1 MAIDLSTDQY
11 GSKVP
16 FMPSLD
22 RVALVYHPDLLQY
35 DFGPQHPLRPER
47 IELGLDLLSTLGIW
61 EAAEETCL
69 PRAAPDAVLELIHD
83 SAYIA
88 AVRAGELGA
97 LRGSELG
104 RFGLT
109 SSDNPPFPNMHYA
122 ASLVAGGAAEAARA
136 VMRRDLD
143 HVFHPA
149 GGLHHAQR
157 RRASGFCIYND
168 PALAAAVAVEEFGA
182 RVAYVDFDCHH
193 GDGVQWLFYDDPS
206 VLTVSFH
213 ESGRFLF
220 PGTGGVEERGE
231 GEGWEYAANVPFIP
245 FTQDGSWLQAVHAL
259 VPPLIERFAPD
270 LLLTVH
276 GCDTHV
282 FDPLTHLCLTTEAFV
297 VQARLVHE
305 LAHTHCQGRWVA
317 FGSGG
322 YDWRR
327 VVPRSWAIV
336 WSEMSGRPLPREL
349 PSAWL
354 ARWSRDELEPLP
366 RYFRDSPDTV
376 HPVRQDEIESA
387 NRETLAEVMRA
398 AGIE

>member
-1 MAIDLSTDQY
+1 MTS
-11 GSKVP
+11 P
-16 FMPSLD
+16 D
-22 RVALVYHPDLLQY
+22 RVSLVYHPDLLQY

-47 IELGLDLLSTLGIW
+47 IELGLDLLETLGIW
-61 EAAEETCL
+61 VAAQETCI
-69 PRAAPDAVLELIHD
+69 PRAAPNDVLEFIHD

-88 AVRAGELGA
+88 AVQAGEPGA
-97 LRGSELG
+97 LRASELG

-231 GEGWEYAANVPFIP
+231 GEGRGYTVNLPFIP
-245 FTQDGSWLQAVHAL
+245 FTQDASWLHAIQAL
-259 VPPLIERFAPD
+259 LPPLIQRFAPD

-276 GCDTHV
+276 GCDTHA
-282 FDPLTHLCLTTEAFV
+282 FDQLTHLSLTTESFV

-305 LAHTHCQGRWVA
+305 LAHAHCDGRWIA

-336 WSEMSGRPLPREL
+336 WSEMSGRALPREL
-349 PSAWL
+349 PPAWL
-354 ARWSRDELEPLP
+354 ARWSSDELEPLP
-366 RYFRDSPDTV
+366 RTFRDNPDTV
-376 HPVRQDEIESA
+376 HPMRREEIESA
-387 NRETLAEVMRA
+387 NQETLAEAMRA
-398 AGIE
+398 AGVGR

>member
-1 MAIDLSTDQY
+1 MS
-11 GSKVP
+11 S
-16 FMPSLD
+16 SD
-22 RVALVYHPDLLQY
+22 RVSVVYHPDLLQY
-35 DFGPQHPLRPER
+35 DFGAQHPLRPER
-47 IELGLDLLSTLGIW
+47 IELGLDLLRTLGIW
-61 EAAEETCL
+61 DEAAETCV
-69 PRAAPDAVLELIHD
+69 PRAATDSVLELIHD
-83 SAYIA
+83 GEYIA
-88 AVRAGELGA
+88 AVRAAEHGVAPRSL
-97 LRGSELG
+97 LG
-104 RFGLT
+104 RFGLS

-122 ASLVAGGAAEAARA
+122 AALVAGGAAEAARA
-136 VMRRDLD
+136 VMRRELD

-157 RRASGFCIYND
+157 SRASGFCIYND

-182 RVAYVDFDCHH
+182 RVAYLDFDCHH

-231 GEGWEYAANVPFIP
+231 GEGQGYAANVPFVP
-245 FTQDGSWLQAVHAL
+245 FTQDASWLRAIHAL

-276 GCDTHV
+276 GCDTHA
-282 FDPLTHLCLTTEAFV
+282 FDPLTHLALTMESFV
-297 VQARLVHE
+297 NQAQFVHE
-305 LAHTHCQGRWVA
+305 LAHTHCDGRWIA

-336 WSEMSGRPLPREL
+336 WSEMSGRTLPLEL
-349 PSAWL
+349 PPGWL
-354 ARWSRDELEPLP
+354 ARWSNDALDRLP
-366 RYFRDSPDTV
+366 GSFRDNPDTV
-376 HPVRQDEIESA
+376 HPVRGDEIESA
-387 NRETLAEVMRA
+387 NRETLALAMAA
-398 AGIE
+398 AGIG